1 MPGPAHPDHTPH
13 NTFQRLYFRWA
24 RPYYDA
30 RMAPEVRAQA
40 EAIDRVL
47 YSRRGLGIWAGFL
60 AGLAGAAWGL
70 RAAGVPWLVAVPVAV
85 VLVVGLIGMALS
97 AWLTPER
104 YSGRKLWRVA
114 LLMMLGTYVG
124 TLATVVT
131 RGSLDG
137 ESPQRWLETAGTVIW
152 RATPFQLIAGLAL
165 VLIMWVTTTARREV
179 LQRDLARSRLEAER
193 DSAARQASEAR
204 LRLLH
209 AQIQPHFLF
218 NTLAALQH
226 WVDGGDPRAGA
237 LLRSLTAFLRGSTEL
252 LAQPAITLAQEG
264 EMLRHYLTIM
274 QARLGERLRFTI
286 HIAAD
291 CAALAI
297 PPGLLVTLAENAVEH
312 GIGPQLRGGL
322 VEVRAVRSGDAVE
335 LCVRDDGAGLATGWH
350 EGVGIHNS
358 RERVRHQF
366 GAAASLQLGPRD
378 AGPGTEARVVLPQA
392 PWEGGP

>member
-1 MPGPAHPDHTPH
+1 MPGTTHPDDAAH
-13 NTFQRLYFRWA
+13 NTFQRMYFRWA
-24 RPYYDA
+24 RPYYA
-30 RMAPEVRAQA
+30 RMPPQVRAQA

-47 YSRRGLGIWAGFL
+47 YSRRGLGLWVGFL
-60 AGLAGAAWGL
+60 ASLVVAAWGL
-70 RAAGVPWLVAVPVAV
+70 RTVGVPWLVAVPVAV
-85 VLVVGLIGMALS
+85 VLVVGLIVMALS

-104 YSGRKLWRVA
+104 YSGRKLWRGA
-114 LLMMLGTYVG
+114 LLMMLGTYAG
-124 TLATVVT
+124 TLATVIT
-131 RGSLDG
+131 RGSMDG

-193 DSAARQASEAR
+193 DSAARQASEAQ

-286 HIAAD
+286 HIADD
-291 CAALAI
+291 CAALTI

-322 VEVRAVRSGDAVE
+322 VEVRVARAGDAVE
-335 LCVRDDGAGLATGWH
+335 LCVRDDGAGLAAGWH
-350 EGVGIHNS
+350 EGVGITNS

-366 GAAASLQLGPRD
+366 GAAASLQLGPRED
-378 AGPGTEARVVLPQA
+378 GPGAAARVVLPHA
-392 PWEGGP
+392 PAPDGL